1 MSSTKSE
8 SETLSSTAATL
19 LLAEATREATSTSKI
34 EAAAATAATS
44 EEHFKDI
51 VGIEVSMHATRFL
64 IIRINTLIKHSFLFR
79 VTEYLISFIDIS
91 EDFISFFLV
100 VLIFIRMPL
109 KSKLSVGLGNF
120 LISGSSFTAQNFIV
134 IFLFSLLSLDLGFLD
149 ELVNILRRVQFLDL
163 IVIKNSL
170 IEFSHLHSNI
180 SSSEVSSEVLFIKF
194 NGFVNIFEGSLV
206 FFLFNIGKS
215 SVGKNNRV

>member
-1 MSSTKSE
+1 MCSTKSE
-8 SETLSSTAATL
+8 SETLSSTAAT

-34 EAAAATAATS
+34 EAAATAATS

-51 VGIEVSMHATRFL
+51 VGVEVSVHATSFL

-79 VTEYLISFIDIS
+79 ITENLVSFIDIS

-100 VLIFIRMPL
+100 VLIFIRMPF

-120 LISGSSFTAQNFIV
+120 LISSTSFTTQNFIV
-134 IFLFSLLSLDLGFLD
+134 IFLLSLLSLDLGFLD
-149 ELVNILRRVQFLDL
+149 ELVNVLRRIQFLDL

-170 IEFSHLHSNI
+170 IEFTHLHSNI
-180 SSSEVSSEVLFIKF
+180 SSSEVSSEVLFIQF

-215 SVGKNNRV
+215 SVGKND

>member
-1 MSSTKSE
+1 MCSTKSE
-8 SETLSSTAATL
+8 SETLSSTTATL

-34 EAAAATAATS
+34 EAAATAATS

-51 VGIEVSMHATRFL
+51 VGVEVSMHATRFL

-79 VTEYLISFIDIS
+79 ITENLVSFIDIS

-100 VLIFIRMPL
+100 VLIFIRMPF

-120 LISGSSFTAQNFIV
+120 LISSTSFTTQNFIV
-134 IFLFSLLSLDLGFLD
+134 IFLLSLLSLDLSFLD
-149 ELVNILRRVQFLDL
+149 ELVNVLRRIQFLDL

-170 IEFSHLHSNI
+170 IEFTHLHSNI
-180 SSSEVSSEVLFIKF
+180 SSSEVSSEVLFIQF

-215 SVGKNNRV
+215 SVGKND